1 MTGTADHNESE
12 LRPLVAA
19 AAWRVHFAETG
30 ETTSEAFEAWLAAD
44 PENRAAWTAV
54 EDSWSAF
61 GQNAGEFEVLAA
73 TRDARNTL
81 SNSQLQYRRSAPP
94 SWQIAAVATLIAGA
108 GIGGMLYWQQKP
120 LDYSTAYN
128 QHDTVTLADGS
139 KIMLDSSTELRVRD
153 RGDMRDLELV
163 RGQARFKIVHDP
175 AHPFAVVAG
184 ARRIVDLGTKFLVR
198 REGERLEVSLIE
210 GRARID
216 LEAEGAK
223 PQSIV
228 LLPGD
233 VAIASQDNIVVN
245 KQAVAELDSEAA
257 WRSGLLIFNHTTL
270 GDAAREFNRYNRK
283 QLVIADPAIARSEI
297 FGTFRARNVELF
309 ARVAEETFGFHTRQ
323 RNGSI
328 LIER

>member
-1 MTGTADHNESE
+1 MTGTEDHNESE

-73 TRDARNTL
+73 KRDARNTL
-81 SNSQLQYRRSAPP
+81 SNSQLQYRRAAAPY
-94 SWQIAAVATLIAGA
+94 WKIAAVATLIAGA

-139 KIMLDSSTELRVRD
+139 KIVLDSSTELRVRD

-163 RGQARFKIVHDP
+163 RGQARFTIVHDP
-175 AHPFAVVAG
+175 ARPLYVHAGDEKIIDIGTDFNVDRPGGAVV
-184 ARRIVDLGTKFLVR
+184 VT
-198 REGERLEVSLIE
+198 LIE
-210 GRARID
+210 GRVAVANEQAHAKPVELKPGEQLSVSPAHRARIAHVNVSRVTAWQNGE
-216 LEAEGAK
+216 L
-223 PQSIV
+223 IF
-228 LLPGD
+228 
-233 VAIASQDNIVVN
+233 DNEPLSSVVRRIN
-245 KQAVAELDSEAA
+245 RYSAQAVVVADAKA
-257 WRSGLLIFNHTTL
+257 GAMRVSG
-270 GDAAREFNRYNRK
+270 
-283 QLVIADPAIARSEI
+283 V
-297 FGTFRARNVELF
+297 FRAGDTQGFLHMVTNYLPVTAVTGENGRIRLTARN
-309 ARVAEETFGFHTRQ
+309 
-323 RNGSI
+323 
-328 LIER
+328 